1 MHAVVIEESKIGNI
15 NPWYAFI
22 SRWRLITYFY
32 PLLLQYNKTTKYL
45 NRGEVQVAI
54 TKKRWDWLVGGS

>member
-1 MHAVVIEESKIGNI
+1 MGNN

-22 SRWRLITYFY
+22 SLWRLITYFY
-32 PLLLQYNKTTKYL
+32 PLLLPHNKTTKYL

-54 TKKRWDWLVGGS
+54 TKKGWDWLEGGS